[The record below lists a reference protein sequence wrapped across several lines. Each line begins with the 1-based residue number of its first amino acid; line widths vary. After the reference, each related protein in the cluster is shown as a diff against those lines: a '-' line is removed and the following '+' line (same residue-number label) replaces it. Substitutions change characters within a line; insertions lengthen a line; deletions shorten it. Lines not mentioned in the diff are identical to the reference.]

1 MPIIGG
7 NFSIEELEARAYI
20 LGDTATASLMARLL
34 DTDSIDEMEM
44 QIHDLESRLNNCQKT
59 RANLQQYVDRLRSAL
74 T

>member
-7 NFSIEELEARAYI
+7 NFAIEELEARAYI

-34 DTDSIDEMEM
+34 DGDGIDEMEM
-44 QIHDLESRLNNCQKT
+44 QIHDLESRLNDCQNT
-59 RANLQQYVDRLRSAL
+59 NANLEQYLDKIRSAL